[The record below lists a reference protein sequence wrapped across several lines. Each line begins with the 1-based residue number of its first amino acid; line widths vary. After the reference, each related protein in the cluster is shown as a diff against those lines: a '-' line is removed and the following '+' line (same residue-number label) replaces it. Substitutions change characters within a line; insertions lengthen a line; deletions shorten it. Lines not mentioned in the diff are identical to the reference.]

1 MVDGY
6 PYESKLEA
14 NILGSLITNEGILVN
29 NIRFLDEG
37 CFYLDKHKKVFN
49 VIKELFTEN
58 KQVDLISVTHQLKKN
73 KSNVD
78 DLFVSDLCSSSTS
91 YNTPAINK
99 VLNNTPIVS
108 SIHSLLVK
116 HIFLF
121 QSFILS

>member
-6 PYESKLEA
+6 QYESKLEA

-58 KQVDLISVTHQLKKN
+58 KQVDLISVTPSVNFPGTSGSELASQF
-73 KSNVD
+73 
-78 DLFVSDLCSSSTS
+78 DLL
-91 YNTPAINK
+91 
-99 VLNNTPIVS
+99 LS
-108 SIHSLLVK
+108 SISVLPTVPPP
-116 HIFLF
+116 
-121 QSFILS
+121 S